1 MTPRERQN
9 NLGKDMR
16 KVLLLMTVC
25 LLASAAQALSLA
37 DVSGADATGGLKQ
50 ALTQG
55 AGKAVDVLGRPDG
68 FMGDPKVRIGLPGKL
83 RKAEGML
90 RGLGMGAQT
99 DDLIATM
106 NRAAE
111 AAVPAAKPLLVDAI
125 KQMSVDDAKGILTGG
140 DDAATR
146 YFQRTTSGP
155 LTEKFRPV
163 ISHAMAGLN
172 LNQKFQALTGSTGML
187 MGKTPNGYLEDYVTR
202 KTLDGLFL
210 MIAQEEK
217 SIRSNPAAAA
227 GSLAKKVFG
236 AL

>member
-1 MTPRERQN
+1 M
-9 NLGKDMR
+9 GKDMR
-16 KVLLLMTVC
+16 KILLLMTVC
-25 LLASAAQALSLA
+25 LLATAAQALSLA
-37 DVSGADATGGLKQ
+37 DVSGADASGGLKQ

-55 AGKAVDVLGRPDG
+55 AGKAVDVLGRPGG

-163 ISHAMAGLN
+163 ISQAMAGLN

-217 SIRSNPAAAA
+217 TIRTNPAAAA

>member
-1 MTPRERQN
+1 
-9 NLGKDMR
+9 MR

-25 LLASAAQALSLA
+25 LLTTAAQALSLA
-37 DVSGADATGGLKQ
+37 DVSGADASGGLKQ

-99 DDLIATM
+99 DELIATM

-125 KQMSVDDAKGILTGG
+125 KQMSVDDARGILTGG

-155 LTEKFRPV
+155 LAEKFKPV
-163 ISHAMAGLN
+163 ISQAMASLN
-172 LNQKFQALTGSTGML
+172 LNQKFQALTGNTGML
-187 MGKTPNGYLEDYVTR
+187 TGKTPNGYLEDYVTR

-210 MIAQEEK
+210 LIAQEEK
-217 SIRSNPAAAA
+217 SIRTNPAAAA
-227 GSLAKKVFG
+227 GSLARKVFG

>member
-1 MTPRERQN
+1 M
-9 NLGKDMR
+9 GKDMR

-25 LLASAAQALSLA
+25 LLATAAQALSLA
-37 DVSGADATGGLKQ
+37 DVSGTDASGGLKQ

-55 AGKAVDVLGRPDG
+55 AGKAVDVLGRPGG

-163 ISHAMAGLN
+163 ISQAMAGLN

-217 SIRSNPAAAA
+217 SIRTNPAAAA

>member
-1 MTPRERQN
+1 M
-9 NLGKDMR
+9 GKDMR

-25 LLASAAQALSLA
+25 LLATAAQALSLA
-37 DVSGADATGGLKQ
+37 DVSGAEASGGLKQ

-55 AGKAVDVLGRPDG
+55 AGKAVDVLGRPGG

-155 LTEKFRPV
+155 LTEKFKPA
-163 ISHAMAGLN
+163 IGQAMAGLN

-187 MGKTPNGYLEDYVTR
+187 MGKTPNDYLEDYVTR

-217 SIRSNPAAAA
+217 SIRTNPTAAA

>member
-1 MTPRERQN
+1 M
-9 NLGKDMR
+9 GKDMR
-16 KVLLLMTVC
+16 KILLLMTVC
-25 LLASAAQALSLA
+25 LLATAAQALSLA
-37 DVSGADATGGLKQ
+37 DVSGADASGGLKQ

-55 AGKAVDVLGRPDG
+55 AGKAVDVLGRPGG

-146 YFQRTTSGP
+146 YFQRSTSGP

-163 ISHAMAGLN
+163 ISQAMAGLN

-217 SIRSNPAAAA
+217 TIRTNPAAAA

>member
-1 MTPRERQN
+1 
-9 NLGKDMR
+9 MR

-25 LLASAAQALSLA
+25 LLTTAAQALSLA
-37 DVSGADATGGLKQ
+37 DVSGADASAGLKQ

-99 DDLIATM
+99 DDLVATM

-111 AAVPAAKPLLVDAI
+111 AAVPAARPLLVDAI
-125 KQMSVDDAKGILTGG
+125 KQMSVDDARGILTGG

-155 LTEKFRPV
+155 LTEKFKPV
-163 ISHAMAGLN
+163 ISQAMAGLN

-217 SIRSNPAAAA
+217 SIRTNPAAAV